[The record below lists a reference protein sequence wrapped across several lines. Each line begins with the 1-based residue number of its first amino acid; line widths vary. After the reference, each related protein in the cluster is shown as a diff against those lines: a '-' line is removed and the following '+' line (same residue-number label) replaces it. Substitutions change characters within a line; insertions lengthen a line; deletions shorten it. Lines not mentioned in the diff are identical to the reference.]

1 MSAKCIFIEPS
12 DVWLFRDGRP
22 FTPDERGR
30 AVSLFPPTPRT
41 MQGVIRSARLAQ
53 SAASFTDQSTWPP
66 DVGGPNDFGQLR
78 LRGPIL
84 AKRVGP
90 NYERLFPLPLD
101 VTKLKSG
108 WHVLSPSEQKLQ
120 ANWPSS
126 GLKALL
132 PPPDSE
138 PEKFETGWLC
148 EEAFLAYLRR
158 RECHW
163 EPFAQKDLFESEPRF
178 GVQID
183 SGPKQQVEGRF
194 YQIGFVRPAK
204 GVGLLVEVDGIK
216 FPRADLPSGLLQLGG
231 EARAGYYATVE
242 KSMGFPPEERL
253 SGGAQPL
260 RFKLYLATPA
270 IFKNGWLPE
279 WIDCTRLQGERDGVA
294 LELVAAAV
302 GKPQPIGGRDL
313 TQSDQQRPIH
323 RAVPAG
329 SVYFFTTQAK
339 PEKVFEIFDGQCV
352 SDRDAGIGFGLCY
365 VGGW

>member
-1 MSAKCIFIEPS
+1 
-12 DVWLFRDGRP
+12 
-22 FTPDERGR
+22 
-30 AVSLFPPTPRT
+30 

-53 SAASFTDQSTWPP
+53 SGASFTNQSKWPS
-66 DVGGPNDFGQLR
+66 DVGGPNDSGKLR

-84 AKRVGP
+84 AKRVGA
-90 NYERLFPLPLD
+90 NCERLFPLPLD

-126 GLKALL
+126 GLRPLL

-138 PEKFETGWLC
+138 PEKFEPGWLC

-158 RECHW
+158 RDCRW

-178 GVQID
+178 GVEID

-204 GVGLLVEVDGIK
+204 DVGLLVEVDGIE
-216 FPRADLPSGLLQLGG
+216 FPKADLPSGLLQLGG
-231 EARAGYYATVE
+231 EARAGYYATVD
-242 KSMGFPPEERL
+242 KGMGFPPEGRL
-253 SGGAQPL
+253 TPGHPPL

-270 IFKNGWLPE
+270 IFNNGWLPG
-279 WIDCTRLQGERDGVA
+279 WINRQSMRGTRDGVA

-313 TQSDQQRPIH
+313 TRSDQQRPIH

-329 SVYFFTTQAK
+329 SVYFFTTEAK
-339 PEKVFEIFDGQCV
+339 REEVFKTFDGRCV
-352 SDRDAGIGFGLCY
+352 SDRDTEIGFGLCY